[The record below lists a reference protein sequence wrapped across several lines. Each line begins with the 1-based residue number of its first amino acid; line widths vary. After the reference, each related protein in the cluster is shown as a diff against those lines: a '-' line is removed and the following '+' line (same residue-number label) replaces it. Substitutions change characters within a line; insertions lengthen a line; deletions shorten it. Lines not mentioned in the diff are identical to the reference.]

1 MQLVDFSGQCNN
13 AFFGKIIRLAGLAYC
28 LSSLNC
34 WLKFFLGGKPLYNST
49 NQWKRDICEPHEI
62 PDAFILWDSIVLIVF
77 FIGFHGISWD
87 FNLCVVIA

>member
-34 WLKFFLGGKPLYNST
+34 WLKFFLGGSPCITQPTNGKGTSVNPMKSPMLSFYGIPL
-49 NQWKRDICEPHEI
+49 
-62 PDAFILWDSIVLIVF
+62 F
-77 FIGFHGISWD
+77 
-87 FNLCVVIA
+87 